1 MDIRKDIRVDWI
13 TVDSFKDRHL
23 KIKSLFES
31 LGFDDT
37 NQINGKPIERAGLE
51 RSAEVGRAHA
61 KALENPGQVLVFEDD
76 VQVTSS
82 FSPTLENIP
91 TDADAIYLGV
101 SKYGV
106 PFKNPAPPLGYRP
119 MFSCYSN
126 PYRNAT
132 RYQKIDETWD
142 KPLNML
148 GIHAVIYLTES
159 YKKQTI
165 QNFSI
170 AVETGIPCDVPIAVD
185 MKNHNIYS
193 PVHPWFYQTNGNNA
207 AATNLSLRGRFP
219 CDP

>member
-1 MDIRKDIRVDWI
+1 MKR
-13 TVDSFKDRHL
+13 
-23 KIKSLFES
+23 LFES

-37 NQINGKPIERAGLE
+37 NQINGKPIEIAGLE
-51 RSAEVGRAHA
+51 RSTEVGRAHV
-61 KALENPGQVLVFEDD
+61 KALKNPGQVLVFEDD

-91 TDADAIYLGV
+91 TDADAVYLGV

-106 PFKNPAPPLGYRP
+106 PFKNPAPPPGYRK
-119 MFSCYSN
+119 N
-126 PYRNAT
+126 TT

-170 AVETGIPCDVPIAVD
+170 AAEIGRPCDVTVAID

-193 PVHPWFYQTNGNNA
+193 PVHPWFYQTNGDNA